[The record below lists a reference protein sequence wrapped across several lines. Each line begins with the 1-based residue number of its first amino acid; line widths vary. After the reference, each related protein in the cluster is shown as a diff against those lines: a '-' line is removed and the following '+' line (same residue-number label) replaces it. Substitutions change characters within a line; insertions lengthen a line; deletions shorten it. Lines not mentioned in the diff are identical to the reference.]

1 MCLLI
6 VWAGFPERTR
16 EGNKFVVAERPAI
29 QVSRSYCA
37 ETAESVA
44 EERKLKR
51 EGANDTFFDANGK
64 DESSSNLLDGLFGS

>member
-16 EGNKFVVAERPAI
+16 EGNKFVVAERTAM

-51 EGANDTFFDANGK
+51 EGANDTFFDENGK